1 MSFFNFRVRV
11 ENKRLVQ
18 KVTAITVVMFYKLF
32 RPRPIV
38 KTMFYITTEFIFLFL
53 WVYRILKRND
63 PESSYMESLRFP
75 FQGYPLRGLLYK
87 IRMIYGGWNL
97 FCSLQILEVRAQEC

>member
-1 MSFFNFRVRV
+1 MRDERERGAARKRRSGGFLRVSFFNFRVRV

-38 KTMFYITTEFIFLFL
+38 KTMFYITTEFI
-53 WVYRILKRND
+53 YTKTQ
-63 PESSYMESLRFP
+63 MH
-75 FQGYPLRGLLYK
+75 G
-87 IRMIYGGWNL
+87 
-97 FCSLQILEVRAQEC
+97 